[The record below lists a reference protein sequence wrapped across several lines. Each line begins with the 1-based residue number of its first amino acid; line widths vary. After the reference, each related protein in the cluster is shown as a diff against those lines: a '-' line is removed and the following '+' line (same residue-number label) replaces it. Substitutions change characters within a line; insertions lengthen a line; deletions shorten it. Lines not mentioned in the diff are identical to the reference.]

1 MAEEGKLQAIVG
13 LYDVAAVELLHPAM
27 VWRCVVLPAPLM
39 PTIPTFYPRCT
50 QGHQL
55 DMPSSHTP
63 DGMVDAPLFIKPD
76 LAVAESLE
84 RSADHPSAMPP
95 SEVVVT
101 YEDREAL
108 RRPWVGSVGDGEGKG
123 EMGGDRGLETLELRW
138 RAGSLQQRRREEE
151 SRRTSLGSS
160 TEAN

>member
-13 LYDVAAVELLHPAM
+13 LYDVAAVELLDAGDGVEMCGFAGAVDAHNPHL
-27 VWRCVVLPAPLM
+27 LPALHLKD
-39 PTIPTFYPRCT
+39 TSW
-50 QGHQL
+50 
-55 DMPSSHTP
+55 MPSSHTP

-108 RRPWVGSVGDGEGKG
+108 RRPWMGIVGDGEGKG
-123 EMGGDRGLETLELRW
+123 EMGGDRGLETLELRS
-138 RAGSLQQRRREEE
+138 RAGSL
-151 SRRTSLGSS
+151 
-160 TEAN
+160 

>member
-1 MAEEGKLQAIVG
+1 
-13 LYDVAAVELLHPAM
+13 
-27 VWRCVVLPAPLM
+27 
-39 PTIPTFYPRCT
+39 
-50 QGHQL
+50 
-55 DMPSSHTP
+55 
-63 DGMVDAPLFIKPD
+63 
-76 LAVAESLE
+76 
-84 RSADHPSAMPP
+84 MPP

-138 RAGSLQQRRREEE
+138 RAGSLQRRRREE